1 MTVLA
6 VNAGSSTLK
15 FALYAVDNDP
25 EGPALLSGS
34 VDGLAAGG
42 AMPLR
47 WTTNGNAFQTVV
59 QTEGGAPFA
68 CALSALQTLLQ
79 DANARQDLRA
89 VAHRVVHGGGVY
101 HQAVQVNAV
110 VLETLDRFSTL
121 APLHQPHNVQGIR
134 AFAAAFP
141 ALPQFACFDTAFHA
155 TLPEVE
161 YTFALP
167 QNLAEQGLRRYGFH
181 GLSYQYVIRYLAR
194 LTPRA
199 DGRVVMAHLGSGAS
213 LCATYRCQSQA
224 TTMGFSALDGLM
236 MGTRCGAL
244 DAGVLLHL
252 LGQGWDR
259 ARLEDLLY
267 RRSGLL
273 GVSGISAD
281 MRQLRSADDA
291 RARLA
296 IQMFTYRVA
305 REAGAMA
312 ACLSGLDALV
322 FTGGIGENDAVLRAD
337 VCQQL
342 AFMGIN
348 LDAERNAQ
356 AATGVATRLHADGSA
371 VEGWMVPTDEGRI
384 AAQAAVAVLSGG
396 V

>member
-1 MTVLA
+1 
-6 VNAGSSTLK
+6 
-15 FALYAVDNDP
+15 
-25 EGPALLSGS
+25 
-34 VDGLAAGG
+34 
-42 AMPLR
+42 MPSCWKR
-47 WTTNGNAFQTVV
+47 WIAFQRSHPCTNRITCRVFTHL
-59 QTEGGAPFA
+59 QRRFPP
-68 CALSALQTLLQ
+68 CHNLSA
-79 DANARQDLRA
+79 
-89 VAHRVVHGGGVY
+89 
-101 HQAVQVNAV
+101 
-110 VLETLDRFSTL
+110 F
-121 APLHQPHNVQGIR
+121 
-134 AFAAAFP
+134 
-141 ALPQFACFDTAFHA
+141 

-281 MRQLRSADDA
+281 MRQRCGTACRCLPAIGLYGYQPGR
-291 RARLA
+291 RAQCTGRN
-296 IQMFTYRVA
+296 RG
-305 REAGAMA
+305 RNKA
-312 ACLSGLDALV
+312 ACGWQRRRSL
-322 FTGGIGENDAVLRAD
+322 
-337 VCQQL
+337 
-342 AFMGIN
+342 
-348 LDAERNAQ
+348 
-356 AATGVATRLHADGSA
+356 DGSY
-371 VEGWMVPTDEGRI
+371 G
-384 AAQAAVAVLSGG
+384 
-396 V
+396 